1 MRSKLQRT
9 IQDIKNSPYM
19 ERIKANNWIPLFILL
34 LNTFIGIYYLSKAGS
49 FTGEQSIMGIGLILI
64 KTLFRATL
72 WASLIWWICA
82 APKGKKI
89 SWLITSFLLS
99 LVVILHFFESFLIN
113 LYGMYYSHP
122 IILAIAGTNHQ
133 EASEYWTANFSLL
146 PLVRPTIELA
156 IAIAITHMYNNL
168 RTRKPTIPY
177 KKYSYHWYA
186 YLLSIFLVL
195 TNLLGTLP
203 RTYSWV
209 MNFGMAY
216 DQTISPMDRLLWNSI
231 GFMHETNKI
240 HASMDNMKKLD
251 LGELCV
257 ENTLGNH
264 TIVIIIGETL
274 RRDYMHCYGY
284 PLSNTPHLDS
294 LIEEGGFIM
303 YTNVVSPAASTS
315 ESLTRVLTTAMLD
328 RPTPWYE
335 SPAIN
340 MILSKAGYETAWTS
354 NQESTGAIVQA
365 VNIIASLSDHIKY
378 VNARSIDGDR
388 DTRAANYDEDVL
400 PCLLHNQ
407 GERKGNVSE
416 KLAQFIHLEG
426 SHPLY
431 NKRFPKS
438 YARFASKDIPMSIG
452 TDEKQVVADYVNSVY
467 YNDYVVSEIIKQYK
481 NEKALIIYF
490 SDHGQVLYDDP
501 SNPSYAGHGRTIG
514 GMSIPFLVY
523 LTPSMRTEHPELY
536 NKVLA
541 AKDRCIMNDL
551 FTHSLCELLGIKMK
565 YSDDSLSFFSP
576 GYNES
581 RPRSIDNLGK
591 LNVL

>member
-1 MRSKLQRT
+1 
-9 IQDIKNSPYM
+9 
-19 ERIKANNWIPLFILL
+19 
-34 LNTFIGIYYLSKAGS
+34 
-49 FTGEQSIMGIGLILI
+49 
-64 KTLFRATL
+64 
-72 WASLIWWICA
+72 
-82 APKGKKI
+82 
-89 SWLITSFLLS
+89 
-99 LVVILHFFESFLIN
+99 
-113 LYGMYYSHP
+113 
-122 IILAIAGTNHQ
+122 
-133 EASEYWTANFSLL
+133 
-146 PLVRPTIELA
+146 
-156 IAIAITHMYNNL
+156 
-168 RTRKPTIPY
+168 
-177 KKYSYHWYA
+177 
-186 YLLSIFLVL
+186 
-195 TNLLGTLP
+195 
-203 RTYSWV
+203 

-407 GERKGNVSE
+407 GERKGNISE

-452 TDEKQVVADYVNSVY
+452 TDEKQVVADYVNSIY

-536 NKVLA
+536 NKIIRFSLRKIDVL
-541 AKDRCIMNDL
+541 
-551 FTHSLCELLGIKMK
+551 
-565 YSDDSLSFFSP
+565 
-576 GYNES
+576 
-581 RPRSIDNLGK
+581 
-591 LNVL
+591 